1 MSDKVKVSARI
12 APALFQQLEDERHRL
27 SRAKGKRLSS
37 RAMIEAALVQY
48 LTTST
53 VSHPEPGEASSEPRR

>member
-1 MSDKVKVSARI
+1 MPEKVKVSARI
-12 APALFQQLEDERHRL
+12 APALYQQLEDERHRL
-27 SRAKGKRLSS
+27 SRSQGKRLSS

-53 VSHPEPGEASSEPRR
+53 VSHPEPGEASSEKGR